1 MYDYKGKQLEN
12 TAWDCTFNFK
22 EDTIL
27 MKNKIR
33 IESLTT
39 EKNKYKSPLQILT
52 LLTLAALGYHPS
64 LVLASRCPKDFQVTE
79 QSRIH
84 SVDHYASCR
93 S

>member
-12 TAWDCTFNFK
+12 TAWDCTLNFK

-39 EKNKYKSPLQILT
+39 EKKINTKAPYRF
-52 LLTLAALGYHPS
+52 LL
-64 LVLASRCPKDFQVTE
+64 C
-79 QSRIH
+79 
-84 SVDHYASCR
+84 
-93 S
+93 